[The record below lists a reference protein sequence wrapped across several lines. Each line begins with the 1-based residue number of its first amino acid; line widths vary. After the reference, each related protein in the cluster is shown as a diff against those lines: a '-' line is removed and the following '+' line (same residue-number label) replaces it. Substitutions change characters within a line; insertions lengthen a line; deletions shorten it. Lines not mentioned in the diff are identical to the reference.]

1 MRNALLVLGFV
12 FAFAATVRAGEPP
25 GDFFENRAFGFKL
38 RVPKDW
44 REVPADHPWIASKH
58 LGKRELDAQR
68 GTLWGRETPELWVT
82 AFPHAAGKVENPYS
96 DYRDFLSKNT
106 QFIDFSNGYEIIEEK
121 ETTVDGAK
129 VTTYDI
135 KETKSDRVPHR
146 VVAWVFHFD
155 DFDFAVQFKVFEW
168 CYADYEASFR
178 GCLKSFKRIDRTE
191 AVPGTADAGGG
202 TAVASRADVLKLPPD
217 QRARAMKD
225 AVEAR
230 LRREIEALPDG
241 WKNRRTKKFVVLSN
255 AEDKFTKAAI
265 DHAEA
270 ISDHLDDFF
279 GTAGAEYVPPSI
291 LRIFATGEE
300 RTAYGKGKEDAQSL
314 VREVAIGA
322 GHGWEKDNA
331 WEDLNRSLWS
341 EWLSM
346 RHPQLEETLPGWF
359 REGLN
364 KYMNMLRTKGK
375 RIGFANDDY
384 DRDEIRLQIKREA
397 YEELLALL
405 SRDFVDQGRPSGA
418 LQDQD
423 RTRQV
428 RVVVLWLMRQGNS
441 GKSKNLV
448 RDLVLAVAAEIDAT
462 EAEILKMPEQKDVEK
477 PTLESRR
484 ADIRKAAWNR
494 LFAGWDEGDWNR
506 LTTAWLGY
514 SK

>member
-1 MRNALLVLGFV
+1 MRNALLVL
-12 FAFAATVRAGEPP
+12 ALAAAVNAGEPP

-44 REVPADHPWIASKH
+44 REVPADHAWIASKH

-68 GTLWGRETPELWVT
+68 GTLWAREAPELWVT
-82 AFPHAAGKVENPYS
+82 AFPRAPGKVENPYS

-106 QFIDFSNGYEIIEEK
+106 QFIDFANGYEIVEEK

-135 KETKSDRVPHR
+135 KEAKGDRVPHR
-146 VVAWVFHFD
+146 VIAWVFHYD

-168 CYADYEASFR
+168 SYADYDTSFR
-178 GCLKSFKRIDRTE
+178 GCLKTFKRIDRTE
-191 AVPGTADAGGG
+191 AVAGAADAAGVS
-202 TAVASRADVLKLPPD
+202 AVASRADVLKLPPD

-241 WKNRRTKKFVVLSN
+241 WKNRRTKKFVVLSA

-270 ISDHLDDFF
+270 IADHLDDFF
-279 GTAGAEYVPPSI
+279 GVAGGEYVPPCI
-291 LRIFATGEE
+291 LRIFATSEE
-300 RTAYGKGKEDAQSL
+300 REAYGKGKADAQEL

-331 WEDLNRSLWS
+331 WEDLNRNLWS

-359 REGLN
+359 KEGLN

-375 RIGFANDDY
+375 RIGFANDDW
-384 DRDEIRLQIKREA
+384 DRDEIRLQIKRGA
-397 YEELLALL
+397 HEELLALL
-405 SRDFVDQGRPSGA
+405 SRDFTDQGKPNGA
-418 LQDQD
+418 LEEYD

-448 RDLVLAVAAEIDAT
+448 RDLVLAVASELDAA
-462 EAEILKMPEQKDVEK
+462 EAEILKMPEQKDTDR
-477 PTLESRR
+477 PTLESKRS
-484 ADIRKAAWNR
+484 DIRKAAWNR
-494 LFAGWDEGDWNR
+494 VFAGWDEGDWNR

>member
-1 MRNALLVLGFV
+1 MRIALLLGI
-12 FAFAATVRAGEPP
+12 AALAARAGEPP
-25 GDFFENRAFGFKL
+25 GDFFENRSFGFKV

-44 REVPADHPWIASKH
+44 REVPTGHKWLAGKH

-68 GTLWGRETPELWVT
+68 GTHWSRETPEMWVA
-82 AFPHAAGKVENPYS
+82 AFPHAESDLGNPYA

-106 QFIDFSNGYEIIEEK
+106 EFIDFSKGYEIVEEK
-121 ETTVDGAK
+121 ETTVGDAK

-135 KETKSDRVPHR
+135 KETQGDDIPHH

-168 CYADYEASFR
+168 HYKDYDSSFR
-178 GCLKSFKRIDRTE
+178 GCLKSFKRIDRTQ
-191 AVPGTADAGGG
+191 AVAGAAPAGG
-202 TAVASRADVLKLPPD
+202 AVITTRADVLKLPPD
-217 QRARAMKD
+217 QRARATKD
-225 AVEAR
+225 AVEAK
-230 LRREIEALPDG
+230 LRAEVEALPAG
-241 WKNRRTKKFVVLSN
+241 WKNRRTKKFLVVAN
-255 AEDKFTKAAI
+255 ADDKFVKAAI

-279 GTAGAEYVPPSI
+279 GPAGAEYVPPYI
-291 LRIFATGEE
+291 LRIFATTEE
-300 RTAYGKGKEDAQSL
+300 RSAYDKGSAGTGDL

-346 RHPQLEETLPGWF
+346 RHPELEATLPASF
-359 REGLN
+359 KEGLD

-375 RIGFANDDY
+375 RIGFANDDW

-405 SRDFVDQGRPSGA
+405 SRGFVDLGKPNAA
-418 LQDQD
+418 LEEYD
-423 RTRQV
+423 RTRQM

-448 RDLVLAVAAEIDAT
+448 RDLVLAVAAEIDRV
-462 EAEILKMPEQKDVEK
+462 EEEILKMPAEKDVDK
-477 PTLESRR
+477 PTLVMKQP
-484 ADIRKAAWNR
+484 DIRKAAWNK

-506 LTTAWLGY
+506 LTTTWLGY

>member
-1 MRNALLVLGFV
+1 MRNALLLLIAV
-12 FAFAATVRAGEPP
+12 AAARAGEPP

-44 REVPADHPWIASKH
+44 REVPADHKWIASKH

-68 GTLWGRETPELWVT
+68 GTQYISRESPEVWIL
-82 AFPHAAGKVENPYS
+82 AFPHAAGDLENPYP
-96 DYRDFLSKNT
+96 DYRDFLSRNT
-106 QFIDFSNGYEIIEEK
+106 EFIDFANSYEIVEEK
-121 ETTVDGAK
+121 ETTVGDVK

-135 KETKSDRVPHR
+135 KETKGDRIPHH

-168 CYADYEASFR
+168 HYKDYESSFR
-178 GCLKSFKRIDRTE
+178 GCLRTFKRIDRTQ
-191 AVPGTADAGGG
+191 AVSGAAPQG
-202 TAVASRADVLKLPPD
+202 ASGIATRADVLKLPPD
-217 QRARAMKD
+217 QRVRATKD
-225 AVEAR
+225 AVEAK
-230 LRREIEALPDG
+230 LRAEVEALPEG
-241 WKNRRTKKFVVLSN
+241 WKNRRTKKFLVVTN
-255 AEDKFTKAAI
+255 ADDKFVKATI

-279 GTAGAEYVPPSI
+279 GPAGAEYVPPSI
-291 LRIFATGEE
+291 LRIFATSEE
-300 RTAYGKGKEDAQSL
+300 RNSYGKGREGTGDL

-346 RHPQLEETLPGWF
+346 RHPELEATLPGWF
-359 REGLN
+359 REGLD

-375 RIGFANDDY
+375 RIGFANDDW
-384 DRDEIRLQIKREA
+384 DRDEIRLQIKRDA
-397 YEELLALL
+397 YEDLLALL
-405 SRDFVDQGRPSGA
+405 SRDFVDEGRPNTA

-448 RDLVLAVAAEIDAT
+448 RDLVLAVAAEIDRI
-462 EAEILKMPEQKDVEK
+462 EAEILKMPEQKDADK
-477 PTLESRR
+477 PTLESKR
-484 ADIRKAAWNR
+484 ADMRKAAWKS
-494 LFAGWDEGDWNR
+494 LFAGWDEGDWKR
-506 LTTAWLGY
+506 LNTAWLGH

>member
-1 MRNALLVLGFV
+1 MRKAWLVLLL
-12 FAFAATVRAGEPP
+12 AATSHAGEPP

-44 REVPADHPWIASKH
+44 REVPADHAWIASKH

-68 GTLWGRETPELWVT
+68 GTQWSRGTPELWVVG
-82 AFPHAAGKVENPYS
+82 FPHAEDKMGNPYA
-96 DYRDFLSKNT
+96 DYRDFLTKNT
-106 QFIDFSNGYEIIEEK
+106 QFIDFGQGFEIVEEK
-121 ETTVDGAK
+121 DTTIGDLKA
-129 VTTYDI
+129 TTYDI
-135 KETKSDRVPHR
+135 KQTKGDDVPYR

-168 CYADYEASFR
+168 HYKDYETSFR
-178 GCLKSFKRIDRTE
+178 GCAKSFKRIDRTQ
-191 AVPGTADAGGG
+191 AVAGTAPAAG
-202 TAVASRADVLKLPPD
+202 TAAVASRADILKLPAD

-225 AVEAR
+225 AVEAK
-230 LRREIEALPDG
+230 LRAEIEALPAG
-241 WKNRRTKKFVVLSN
+241 WKSRRTKKFVVIAN
-255 AEDKFTKAAI
+255 ADDKFVKAAM

-270 ISDHLDDFF
+270 IAEHLDDFF
-279 GTAGAEYVPPSI
+279 GPAGAEYVPPWV
-291 LRIFATGEE
+291 LRIFATREE
-300 RTAYGKGKEDAQSL
+300 REAFGQGKEGAQDL

-331 WEDLNRSLWS
+331 WEDLNKSLWS

-364 KYMNMLRTKGK
+364 KYMTMLRTKGK
-375 RIGFANDDY
+375 RIGFANDDW

-397 YEELLALL
+397 YEELRALL
-405 SRDFVDQGRPSGA
+405 SRDFTDEGKPNGA
-418 LQDQD
+418 LEEQD

-428 RVVVLWLMRQGNS
+428 RVVVLWLMRQGNG

-448 RDLVLAVAAEIDAT
+448 RDLVQGVAAETDRV
-462 EAEILKMPEQKDVEK
+462 EAELLKMPEEGR
-477 PTLESRR
+477 PTLESKR
-484 ADIRKAAWNR
+484 AEIRKAAWTKQ
-494 LFAGWDEGDWNR
+494 FAGWDEGDWNR
-506 LTTAWLGY
+506 LMTAWLGY

>member
-1 MRNALLVLGFV
+1 MRIALLLGI
-12 FAFAATVRAGEPP
+12 ATLAARAGEPP
-25 GDFFENRAFGFKL
+25 GDFFENRAFGFKV

-44 REVPADHPWIASKH
+44 REVPTEHKWMAGKH

-68 GTLWGRETPELWVT
+68 GNTHIAREAPEAWVI
-82 AFPHAAGKVENPYS
+82 AFPHAAGTLENPYS
-96 DYRDFLSKNT
+96 DYRDFLTKNT
-106 QFIDFSNGYEIIEEK
+106 QFIDFSNYEIVEEK
-121 ETTVDGAK
+121 ETTAGDAK

-135 KETKSDRVPHR
+135 KETRGEGIPHH

-168 CYADYEASFR
+168 HYKDYETSFR
-178 GCLKSFKRIDRTE
+178 GCLKSFKRIERKE
-191 AVPGTADAGGG
+191 AVAGTAAPGGV
-202 TAVASRADVLKLPPD
+202 AIASRADVLKLPPD
-217 QRARAMKD
+217 QRARATKD
-225 AVEAR
+225 AVEAK
-230 LRREIEALPDG
+230 LRAEVEGLPAG
-241 WKNRRTKKFVVLSN
+241 WKSKRTKKFLVVTN
-255 AEDKFTKAAI
+255 ADDKFVKAAI

-279 GTAGAEYVPPSI
+279 GPAGAEYVPPSI
-291 LRIFATGEE
+291 LRIFATSEE
-300 RTAYGKGKEDAQSL
+300 RSSYGAGREGTGDL

-346 RHPQLEETLPGWF
+346 RHPELQATLPGWF
-359 REGLN
+359 REGIN

-375 RIGFANDDY
+375 RIGFANDDW

-405 SRDFVDQGRPSGA
+405 SRDFVDQGKPNGA
-418 LQDQD
+418 LESQD
-423 RTRQV
+423 RERQV

-448 RDLVLAVAAEIDAT
+448 RDLVLAVAAEIDAA
-462 EAEILKMPEQKDVEK
+462 EAALLKLPEEKDAAK
-477 PTLESRR
+477 PTLTMKVPE
-484 ADIRKAAWNR
+484 IRKTAWNR

-506 LTTAWLGY
+506 LTTTWLGY